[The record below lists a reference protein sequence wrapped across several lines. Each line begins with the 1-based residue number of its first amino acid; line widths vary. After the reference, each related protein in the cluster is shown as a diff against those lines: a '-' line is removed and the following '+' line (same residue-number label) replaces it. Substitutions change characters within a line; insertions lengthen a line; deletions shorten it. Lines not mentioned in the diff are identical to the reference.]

1 MQAPLAARHEPAV
14 PEQAAKC
21 TIYIFLNIKQK

>member
-1 MQAPLAARHEPAV
+1 MQAPLVPRREPAGV

-21 TIYIFLNIKQK
+21 AIYVFECKT